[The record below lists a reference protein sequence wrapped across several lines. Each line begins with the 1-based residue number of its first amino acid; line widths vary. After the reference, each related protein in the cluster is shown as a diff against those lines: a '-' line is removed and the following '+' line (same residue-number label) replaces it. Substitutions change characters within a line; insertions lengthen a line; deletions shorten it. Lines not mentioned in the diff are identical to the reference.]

1 MTGVVVG
8 GWEYVWAA
16 YAITSGGLLIYAI
29 SLFSRLRKAR
39 GGSGAS
45 AANNL

>member
-8 GWEYVWAA
+8 GWEYVWTA
-16 YAITSGGLLIYAI
+16 YAITAGGLLIYAI
-29 SLFSRLRKAR
+29 SLFSRLRNAR

-45 AANNL
+45 AANNV